1 MMWKAIVEFCR
12 KNRRMLYSFLLV
24 WVCLLVFDCI
34 YPKIQTH
41 LMLNGYHAP
50 FLDAFFRYVTWMG
63 EEFPVYVGVAFLI
76 WNVNS
81 VWNRRNGLFIL
92 LSQGLTCILTQ
103 VLKFAFA
110 HPRPATYF
118 SQMGVDL
125 PETVEGV
132 TLRRAMNSF
141 PSGHTSAAFALFV
154 CMALVTPRKWAPLW
168 ITAAWAVAYSRI
180 YLSQHFLEDIL
191 LGSVIGVVSSCAV
204 FMLMEYYTNKKRL
217 TS

>member
-103 VLKFAFA
+103 ALKFAFA
-110 HPRPATYF
+110 HPRPAAYF
-118 SQMGVDL
+118 SQMGADL